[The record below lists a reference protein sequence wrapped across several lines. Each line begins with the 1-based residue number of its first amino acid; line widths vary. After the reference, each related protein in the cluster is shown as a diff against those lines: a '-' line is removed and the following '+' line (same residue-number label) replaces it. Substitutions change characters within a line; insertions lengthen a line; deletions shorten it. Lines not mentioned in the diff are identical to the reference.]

1 MNSTPFDLCEIGNHE
16 IKNQKICYTV
26 TIPNNYTQK
35 NKLRMDSVEVAA
47 GGQYYEVRIR
57 LFHMSSEMTIEN
69 SFFSSHI
76 S

>member
-16 IKNQKICYTV
+16 IKNQKIFYTV

-57 LFHMSSEMTIEN
+57 LFHVSSEMTIEN